1 LHYTATGI
9 DSRICHY
16 KLPSGSNSW
25 QLLYTF
31 GAGITGA
38 PCMIEGQFGAAN
50 ELDVG
55 NFELCVVAG
64 GQIQHWWRDNHAL
77 GGWSHS
83 ATFGANANRVIA
95 LVEGS
100 FGFNLELVVEN
111 NDGHY
116 QHYWRDAG
124 GWHPGVVIL

>member
-1 LHYTATGI
+1 
-9 DSRICHY
+9 
-16 KLPSGSNSW
+16 
-25 QLLYTF
+25 
-31 GAGITGA
+31 
-38 PCMIEGQFGAAN
+38 
-50 ELDVG
+50 
-55 NFELCVVAG
+55 
-64 GQIQHWWRDNHAL
+64 
-77 GGWSHS
+77 
-83 ATFGANANRVIA
+83 VIA